1 MNKENDKS
9 MKQYWKRNVALI
21 RNLLIIWA
29 AVSYGAVIL
38 LGDVLS
44 NISFFGVNLAFWL
57 AHQGSILTFVAIVA
71 FYAWRMDRLDK
82 EFDVEE

>member
-1 MNKENDKS
+1 MNEQNDKS

-29 AVSYGAVIL
+29 VVSYGIVIL

-44 NISFFGVNLAFWL
+44 NIPFFGVNLSFWF
-57 AHQGSILTFVAIVA
+57 AHQGSILTFVGIVA
-71 FYAWRMDRLDK
+71 FYAWRMDKLDK